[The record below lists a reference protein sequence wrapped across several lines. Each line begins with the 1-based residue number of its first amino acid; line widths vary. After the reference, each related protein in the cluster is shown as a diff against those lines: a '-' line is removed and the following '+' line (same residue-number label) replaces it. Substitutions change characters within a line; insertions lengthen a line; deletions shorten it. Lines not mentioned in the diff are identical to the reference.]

1 MNETKKMTPEEFRAK
16 FREMIQKMKEKAV
29 ENKKT
34 ENVANAEALKEILN
48 KLKRDE

>member
-1 MNETKKMTPEEFRAK
+1 MNEANKMTPEEFRTK
-16 FREMIQKMKEKAV
+16 FREMVQKMKERAA

-34 ENVANAEALKEILN
+34 ENTANTEALKEILN